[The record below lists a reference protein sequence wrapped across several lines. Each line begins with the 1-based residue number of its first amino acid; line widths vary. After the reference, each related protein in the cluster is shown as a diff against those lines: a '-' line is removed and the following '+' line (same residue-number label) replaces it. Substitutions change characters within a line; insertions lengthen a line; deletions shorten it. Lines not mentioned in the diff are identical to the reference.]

1 MEDIENLLENIRLNC
16 VILNK
21 EHRKRYLQLKNTLKW
36 FRIPIIVLSG
46 INSLLSVSLQNYLE
60 QGLISI
66 STALVSLT
74 CGIIGSVELY
84 LCISANM
91 ETELI
96 TAKDYYLLGIDI
108 FKILSLREEN
118 RNVELKAFLDE
129 KFQIYQKLVEN
140 SNILEK
146 KILDKLCPIFES
158 NATLTLSNPPNTPN
172 TPNTPISMQQGE
184 TSSLSSNEVNLS

>member
-1 MEDIENLLENIRLNC
+1 MDDIENLLENIRLNC
-16 VILNK
+16 VVLNK
-21 EHRKRYLQLKNTLKW
+21 EHKKRYIKLKHTLKW

-60 QGLISI
+60 QGIISI

-84 LCISANM
+84 LSIQQNM
-91 ETELI
+91 EMELI
-96 TAKDYYLLGIDI
+96 TSKDYYLLGIDI
-108 FKILSLREEN
+108 FKILSLQEKN

-146 KILDKLCPIFES
+146 KVLDKLCPIFEP
-158 NATLTLSNPPNTPN
+158 NITPTLPSSPTT
-172 TPNTPISMQQGE
+172 TQQGE
-184 TSSLSSNEVNLS
+184 TSSLSSNEVNL